1 VAISGSKEELWENT
15 FKVTSGAKACHFAS
29 SKKMGPTTRA
39 MGGVMFAEE
48 ITVFQI

>member
-1 VAISGSKEELWENT
+1 VDT

-39 MGGVMFAEE
+39 MGGDIFAEKSGRRLE
-48 ITVFQI
+48 RKV